1 MKRRIL
7 LLTAVVMI
15 AVMLSGCAL
24 WPFGKVTVT
33 VETPEGVTLTGEEFD
48 DDAFEAKKWST
59 VTLEARYNVEDL
71 GELVWTAD
79 DAKVKVLAELLKES
93 EVEEVET
100 ASADNDDDGGNDES
114 EPTEKIVGQ
123 TITFRVRSKDLKIT
137 AKEPEVG

>member
-1 MKRRIL
+1 MHSKL
-7 LLTAVVMI
+7 
-15 AVMLSGCAL
+15 
-24 WPFGKVTVT
+24 
-33 VETPEGVTLTGEEFD
+33 
-48 DDAFEAKKWST
+48 KKWST
-59 VTLEARYNVEDL
+59 VTLEARYNVEGL

-114 EPTEKIVGQ
+114 EPTEIIVGQ

-137 AKEPEVG
+137 AENPR